1 MPLAWLIVETND
13 RELPLFARESVPNA
27 VERQLIL

>member
-13 RELPLFARESVPNA
+13 RELPVFARKGVPSA
-27 VERQLIL
+27 LEW

>member
-13 RELPLFARESVPNA
+13 RELPVVREESVPSA
-27 VERQLIL
+27 GERQLIL

>member
-13 RELPLFARESVPNA
+13 RELPVFARERVPST
-27 VERQLIL
+27 VERQLML